1 MSFLLSDQLDLVTII
16 EKAKAGDEAAM
27 GELFR
32 QFASPLLRY
41 LKGRRV
47 IDPEDIASETW
58 LSIIGS
64 LSKFQGDGGDFRAW
78 IFSTARRRII
88 DGARRASVRPK
99 LEQIGEAES
108 ASAPNDPSFTPG
120 AGSEADQAVSE
131 LVDCLTDE
139 QRDVVLLRVLGGFSA
154 AEVAKI
160 VGRSEGAIRVIQHRA
175 IKKMAENISNPNVT
189 FGTTAA
195 FPLMK

>member
-78 IFSTARRRII
+78 IFSTARRRVI
-88 DGARRASVRPK
+88 DSARRASVRPK
-99 LEQIGEAES
+99 LEQIGEVES
-108 ASAPNDPSFTPG
+108 ASAPNDPSVTPG